1 MPIVKVSRYVRADAK
16 ANPNVLFVFG
26 DNVER
31 VGYGGQAGAM
41 RGEPNA
47 VGIATKW
54 TPGMSP
60 GDFFDD
66 AELED
71 ASRVISQD
79 IAPLRA
85 YLACGGVVVMPADG
99 LGTGLS
105 ELPTRAPKVYAYLQ
119 QQLKELEG
127 L

>member
-1 MPIVKVSRYVRADAK
+1 MPIVKVHRYVRADAK

-41 RGEPNA
+41 RDEPNA
-47 VGIATKW
+47 VGVRTKKS
-54 TPGMSP
+54 PGMRDN
-60 GDFFDD
+60 DFFHDHQYGMYSKMISDD
-66 AELED
+66 LEP
-71 ASRVISQD
+71 VIAHLKAGK
-79 IAPLRA
+79 I
-85 YLACGGVVVMPADG
+85 VVMPADG

-105 ELPTRAPKVYAYLQ
+105 ELPTRAPWVYAH
-119 QQLKELEG
+119 LKSVLKGLES